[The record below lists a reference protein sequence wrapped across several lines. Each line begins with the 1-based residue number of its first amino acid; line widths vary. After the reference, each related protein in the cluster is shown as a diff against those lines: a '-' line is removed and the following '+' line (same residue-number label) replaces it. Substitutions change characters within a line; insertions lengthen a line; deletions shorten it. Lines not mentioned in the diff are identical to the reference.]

1 MITSRKIQKVGCFFV
16 NFVGNKTCRRITSGN
31 ILKGFILQEVLF
43 TNVIYAIRISMGKIV
58 FLLTCINTME
68 M

>member
-1 MITSRKIQKVGCFFV
+1 MIISRKIQTVDCFFV
-16 NFVGNKTCRRITSGN
+16 NFVENKTCRRITSGN

-43 TNVIYAIRISMGKIV
+43 TNVIYVIRILMAKIV
-58 FLLTCINTME
+58 CPLICINTME